1 MYDCILNGVSR
12 MVEACKVVGLP
23 EPEYGADGLFV
34 WITFKRPNAV
44 AKTGGQIGGQIGGQ
58 TTIEQVYSLIK
69 NNPNITRKQL
79 VETTG
84 KASSFIQKCINRL
97 KEDKRILRVG
107 SDKSGYWQI
116 IK

>member
-1 MYDCILNGVSR
+1 

-44 AKTGGQIGGQIGGQ
+44 ENNSGQIGGQMGGQMSGQ
-58 TTIEQVYSLIK
+58 TTIEQVFALIK

-79 VETTG
+79 VEKTG
-84 KASSFIQKCINRL
+84 KASSFVQKCINKL
-97 KEDKRILRVG
+97 KLEQRIQRIG
-107 SDKSGYWQI
+107 SDRNGYWQI
-116 IK
+116 VELNK